1 MRLQEK
7 ITNIILTNCAAVD
20 SKLLFFYFSFL
31 FLSYSAILRLL
42 WCHFQDIL
50 EMYDCG
56 ICKPVQ
62 ALFSVESI
70 KWTLISLKVEA
81 MKWSKDKNFPVEFS
95 LIMLHHSWLMICLW
109 CSRLWHWWVIR
120 WAGPAGGGRR
130 TSKLRDRDLVQ
141 RRPHYNHEAL
151 MRGSKLMMMTIK
163 MTIKMTI
170 LMIRMIHLVI
180 ELHQKSCQYCGFSLR
195 DSNRDNVLL
204 RFKW

>member
-1 MRLQEK
+1 MFFPFYYKWGWPPLSKSEEIK
-7 ITNIILTNCAAVD
+7 TNSLGKFRKKSVNLSWGASSLD
-20 SKLLFFYFSFL
+20 S
-31 FLSYSAILRLL
+31 
-42 WCHFQDIL
+42 C
-50 EMYDCG
+50 
-56 ICKPVQ
+56 
-62 ALFSVESI
+62 VEYG
-70 KWTLISLKVEA
+70 KFNA
-81 MKWSKDKNFPVEFS
+81 SKHTKNKNFPVEFS
-95 LIMLHHSWLMICLW
+95 LFMLHYSWLMICLW
-109 CSRLWHWWVIR
+109 CFRLWHWWVIR

-141 RRPHYNHEAL
+141 RKPHYNHEAL

-170 LMIRMIHLVI
+170 LMIRMIRLVI